1 MTTSAPNVTNPN
13 TTASETAQTSSSR
26 HTRIQKANRSLFI
39 NHIYGKSK
47 KELRTLILVMY
58 DELKELENNLDRVR
72 QDCDEIQQELWDRE
86 RDNRSMG
93 IAIINKFCEEY
104 DPEYGKR

>member
-1 MTTSAPNVTNPN
+1 
-13 TTASETAQTSSSR
+13 
-26 HTRIQKANRSLFI
+26 
-39 NHIYGKSK
+39 
-47 KELRTLILVMY
+47 MY

-86 RDNRSMG
+86 RDNASMG
-93 IAIINKFCEEY
+93 TAIINKFCEEY